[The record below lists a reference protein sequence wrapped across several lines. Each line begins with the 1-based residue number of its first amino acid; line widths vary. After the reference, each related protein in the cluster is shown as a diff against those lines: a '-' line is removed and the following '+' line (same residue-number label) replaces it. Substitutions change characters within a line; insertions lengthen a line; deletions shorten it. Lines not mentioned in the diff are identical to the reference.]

1 MWICSQSSYPIIL
14 SSHFEMVV
22 FIGILCK
29 SHWNILKKTTMFNT
43 INWLQ
48 YVFLLIT
55 FVSGIFSFHKRKP
68 FISKVVSG
76 LPKKIS
82 ETFTTCLKV
91 METVAFTIKLLFS
104 LIYPHVRL
112 LVNTPGSVSYIQ
124 INNEP
129 FFVHLIDPPTV
140 CKRYIFALIR

>member
-1 MWICSQSSYPIIL
+1 
-14 SSHFEMVV
+14 
-22 FIGILCK
+22 
-29 SHWNILKKTTMFNT
+29 MFNT

-91 METVAFTIKLLFS
+91 METVTFTIKLLFS